1 MDDDLTVT
9 IDFSEEV
16 LNSDISF
23 STESLDIEIT
33 F

>member
-23 STESLDIEIT
+23 ATESLDIEIT